1 MIERPSPET
10 EELLDLVTRAVEPA
24 ARRAQETADGF
35 LWEAIGEAGALV
47 NGNDRRGI
55 PWTSEG
61 AWRERLRFILGRLR
75 GTAPDRNA

>member
-10 EELLDLVTRAVEPA
+10 EELLDPVTRAFEPA
-24 ARRAQETADGF
+24 ARRAQETADGL

-55 PWTSEG
+55 PWKSED

-75 GTAPDRNA
+75 GEG